1 VENLK
6 ENNGIIFVN
15 NEKNVGIFQLDNI
28 KNLKENVGFFLL
40 INLRT

>member
-1 VENLK
+1 MENLK